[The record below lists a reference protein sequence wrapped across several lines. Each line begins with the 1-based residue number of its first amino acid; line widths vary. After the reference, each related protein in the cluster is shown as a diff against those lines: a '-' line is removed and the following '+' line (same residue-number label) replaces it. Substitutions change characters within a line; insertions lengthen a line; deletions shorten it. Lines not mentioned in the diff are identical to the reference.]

1 LVRTP
6 AAKAADA
13 GKSVIRHDAL
23 ACISVVFAYSLGAPM
38 KPTLRTAPPPKIRH
52 AATPL
57 LLAWLLVACDKP
69 KGDGS
74 RIATDAAPRRVAVAV
89 VERRPL
95 EKVLDV
101 VGALS
106 VHDEA
111 VVAAQVAGQ
120 IEKSYVDVGDR
131 MASGQKMA
139 LIDTSAYQVLVR
151 QAAATLARATA
162 KADNAEQTLRRVQQL
177 SKSGFVPTSELDQV
191 VADAGQARA
200 DVQVAQ
206 AADAMARLNLDRS
219 QVKSPFAGAVA
230 ERIASVG
237 DYVAVGA
244 PIVKVVQTDPLRLRL
259 QVPERESIE
268 IRVGQAVRITV
279 EGDTKVHTGRIARIA
294 PGIREADRVLPVEA
308 DVPNGAGL
316 RAGLFVRAQIVI
328 DAADEGLTVPARSLV
343 TFAGLE
349 KVVQV
354 KDGKAIEKTV
364 VTGRRGEG
372 WIEIV
377 KGLGGDETVAV
388 QPAGLRTGQAVQVE
402 GRAPAPISGG
412 GGASL

>member
-1 LVRTP
+1 
-6 AAKAADA
+6 
-13 GKSVIRHDAL
+13 
-23 ACISVVFAYSLGAPM
+23 M
-38 KPTLRTAPPPKIRH
+38 KHWLRTAKTRRLRST
-52 AATPL
+52 AAPL

-69 KGDGS
+69 NGGAA
-74 RIATDAAPRRVAVAV
+74 RVAADAAPRRVTVAA

-131 MASGQKMA
+131 TASGQKMA

-151 QAAATLARATA
+151 QAAASLARATA

-191 VADAGQARA
+191 VADVGQARA

-206 AADAMARLNLDRS
+206 AADAMARLNLERS

-259 QVPERESIE
+259 QVPERESVE
-268 IRVGQAVRITV
+268 VRVGQVVRVTI
-279 EGDTKVHTGRIARIA
+279 EGDTKVHVGRIARIA
-294 PGIREADRVLPVEA
+294 PGIREVDRVLQVEA
-308 DVPNGAGL
+308 DVPNGDGL
-316 RAGLFVRAQIVI
+316 RAGLFARAQIVI
-328 DAADEGLTVPARSLV
+328 DADDKGLTVPARSLV

-349 KVVQV
+349 KVVQI

-364 VTGRRGEG
+364 VTGRRGDG

-377 KGLGGDETVAV
+377 QGLGGDEMVAL

-402 GRAPAPISGG
+402 GRAPTAGG